1 MSTNTS
7 TGAGA
12 GIPTVRLGTR
22 ASALALAQS
31 RMVAR
36 DLRAAAARAGAGL
49 RVELVTVRT
58 RGDVDPTALARLG
71 GAGVFAAALR
81 TALLDGECDLAV
93 HSFKDLP
100 TADAPGLVVA
110 AVPAREDP
118 RDALCLR
125 PPGRAGS
132 GGRADRGPG
141 AGRAGA
147 DHSTA
152 AADPTGQAEAPV
164 PAGLTGLDGPAEAPE
179 LTGLGGPAGLVG
191 LTGLGGSTDPTG
203 LGGLTGLR
211 PGARVGTGSP
221 RRAAQLLSI
230 RPDLEI
236 VEIRGNVPTR
246 LARVVGSVVSPD
258 GPMGAVRE
266 PDLDAVVLA
275 LAGLRRL
282 GLEAYASRILA
293 AAPAGPARS
302 ARPGEPTRPGEPADR
317 PGRAQCADHSARPGP
332 ARSTG
337 ADPEPVMVPAPA
349 QGALA
354 VETREDVATRLPGL
368 AVALAALDD
377 PSTRAAVTAERSLMA
392 HLGAGCA
399 APVGALAR
407 PDDGGG
413 SGGDGGGDGSTVR
426 LRLDALVASPDGAR
440 RLVVRET
447 GPAREAEALGARAA
461 RSLLE
466 AGAAGI
472 ADLRAGRAGGSTG
485 GRR

>member
-7 TGAGA
+7 TGAGAGA

-49 RVELVTVRT
+49 RIELVTVRT

-125 PPGRAGS
+125 PPGRGGS

-147 DHSTA
+147 DHSTGA
-152 AADPTGQAEAPV
+152 AGPAGSAEAPV
-164 PAGLTGLDGPAEAPE
+164 PAGLTGL
-179 LTGLGGPAGLVG
+179 GGPAGLG
-191 LTGLGGSTDPTG
+191 GLGGSTDLTG
-203 LGGLTGLR
+203 PGGLTGLR

-302 ARPGEPTRPGEPADR
+302 A
-317 PGRAQCADHSARPGP
+317 
-332 ARSTG
+332 G

-354 VETREDVATRLPGL
+354 VETREDVATRLPGF

-377 PSTRAAVTAERSLMA
+377 PPTRAAVTAERSLMA

-413 SGGDGGGDGSTVR
+413 SGGDGGRDGSAAR

-440 RLVVRET
+440 RLVVREA
-447 GPAREAEALGARAA
+447 GSAREAEALGARAA

>member
-12 GIPTVRLGTR
+12 GAGIPTIRLGTR

-49 RVELVTVRT
+49 RIELVTVRT

-100 TADAPGLVVA
+100 TADAPGLVIA

-147 DHSTA
+147 DHSTG
-152 AADPTGQAEAPV
+152 AADPTG
-164 PAGLTGLDGPAEAPE
+164 PAEAPGPAG
-179 LTGLGGPAGLVG
+179 LGGLGGPAGL
-191 LTGLGGSTDPTG
+191 TGP
-203 LGGLTGLR
+203 GGLTGLR

-293 AAPAGPARS
+293 AAPAGPART
-302 ARPGEPTRPGEPADR
+302 ARPGEPARPDEPADR
-317 PGRAQCADHSARPGP
+317 PGRPGRTQCADHSARPGP
-332 ARSTG
+332 ARSAG

-377 PSTRAAVTAERSLMA
+377 PPTRAAVTAERSLMA

-413 SGGDGGGDGSTVR
+413 SGGDGGGDGSTAR

-447 GPAREAEALGARAA
+447 GPAREAEALGAQAA

-466 AGAAGI
+466 AGAAVI

>member
-12 GIPTVRLGTR
+12 GAGILTVRLGTR

-49 RVELVTVRT
+49 RIELVTVRT

-147 DHSTA
+147 DRSPA
-152 AADPTGQAEAPV
+152 AA
-164 PAGLTGLDGPAEAPE
+164 
-179 LTGLGGPAGLVG
+179 
-191 LTGLGGSTDPTG
+191 DPTG

-293 AAPAGPARS
+293 AAPAGPART
-302 ARPGEPTRPGEPADR
+302 ARPGEPADR
-317 PGRAQCADHSARPGP
+317 PGCPGRTQCADHSARPGP
-332 ARSTG
+332 ARSAG

-377 PSTRAAVTAERSLMA
+377 PPTRAAVTAERSLMA

-413 SGGDGGGDGSTVR
+413 SGGDGGGDGSAAR
-426 LRLDALVASPDGAR
+426 LRLDALVASLDGAR
-440 RLVVRET
+440 RLVVREA
-447 GPAREAEALGARAA
+447 GSAREAEALGARAA

>member
-7 TGAGA
+7 TGAGAGA

-49 RVELVTVRT
+49 RIELVTVRT

-147 DHSTA
+147 DRSPA
-152 AADPTGQAEAPV
+152 AA
-164 PAGLTGLDGPAEAPE
+164 
-179 LTGLGGPAGLVG
+179 
-191 LTGLGGSTDPTG
+191 DPTG

-302 ARPGEPTRPGEPADR
+302 A
-317 PGRAQCADHSARPGP
+317 
-332 ARSTG
+332 G
-337 ADPEPVMVPAPA
+337 ADPGPVMVPAPA

-377 PSTRAAVTAERSLMA
+377 PPTRAAVTAERSLMA

-413 SGGDGGGDGSTVR
+413 SGGDGDGSAAR
-426 LRLDALVASPDGAR
+426 LRLDALVASLDGAR
-440 RLVVRET
+440 RLVVREA
-447 GPAREAEALGARAA
+447 GSAREAEALGARAA

-472 ADLRAGRAGGSTG
+472 ADLRTSRAGGSIG

>member
-49 RVELVTVRT
+49 RIELVTVRT
-58 RGDVDPTALARLG
+58 RGDVDPAALARLG

-100 TADAPGLVVA
+100 TADAPGLIVA

-147 DHSTA
+147 DHSTG
-152 AADPTGQAEAPV
+152 AADPAGPAEAPV

-179 LTGLGGPAGLVG
+179 LTGLGG
-191 LTGLGGSTDPTG
+191 SNDPTG

-293 AAPAGPARS
+293 AAPAGPART
-302 ARPGEPTRPGEPADR
+302 ARPGEPADR
-317 PGRAQCADHSARPGP
+317 PGCPGRTQCADHSARPGP
-332 ARSTG
+332 ARSAG
-337 ADPEPVMVPAPA
+337 ADPEPIMVPAPA

-377 PSTRAAVTAERSLMA
+377 PPTRAAVTAERSLMA

-407 PDDGGG
+407 PD
-413 SGGDGGGDGSTVR
+413 GGGDGSAAR

-472 ADLRAGRAGGSTG
+472 ADLRAGRADGSIG

>member
-7 TGAGA
+7 TGAGAGA

-49 RVELVTVRT
+49 RIELVTVRT

-100 TADAPGLVVA
+100 TAGAPGLVVA

-152 AADPTGQAEAPV
+152 AAD
-164 PAGLTGLDGPAEAPE
+164 LTGP
-179 LTGLGGPAGLVG
+179 
-191 LTGLGGSTDPTG
+191 
-203 LGGLTGLR
+203 GGLTGLR

-221 RRAAQLLSI
+221 RRAAQLLFI

-302 ARPGEPTRPGEPADR
+302 A
-317 PGRAQCADHSARPGP
+317 
-332 ARSTG
+332 G

-377 PSTRAAVTAERSLMA
+377 PPTRAAVTAERSLMA

-413 SGGDGGGDGSTVR
+413 SGGDGGGDGSAAR

-440 RLVVRET
+440 RLVVREA
-447 GPAREAEALGARAA
+447 GSAREAEALGARAA

>member
-7 TGAGA
+7 TGAGAGA

-49 RVELVTVRT
+49 RIELVTVRT

-147 DHSTA
+147 DHSTG
-152 AADPTGQAEAPV
+152 AADPTGPAEAPV
-164 PAGLTGLDGPAEAPE
+164 PAGLTGLSGPA
-179 LTGLGGPAGLVG
+179 
-191 LTGLGGSTDPTG
+191 
-203 LGGLTGLR
+203 GLTGLR

-302 ARPGEPTRPGEPADR
+302 A
-317 PGRAQCADHSARPGP
+317 
-332 ARSTG
+332 G

-413 SGGDGGGDGSTVR
+413 SGGDGGGDGSTAR

-466 AGAAGI
+466 AGAAVI

>member
-7 TGAGA
+7 TGAGAGA

-36 DLRAAAARAGAGL
+36 DLRAAAARTGAGL
-49 RVELVTVRT
+49 RIELVTVRT

-147 DHSTA
+147 NHSTG
-152 AADPTGQAEAPV
+152 AADPTGPAEAPV
-164 PAGLTGLDGPAEAPE
+164 PAGLTGLDGPAG
-179 LTGLGGPAGLVG
+179 LTGPGGPAGLTGTGGPAGLVG
-191 LTGLGGSTDPTG
+191 LTGLGGSTD
-203 LGGLTGLR
+203 LTGLR

-302 ARPGEPTRPGEPADR
+302 A
-317 PGRAQCADHSARPGP
+317 
-332 ARSTG
+332 G

-413 SGGDGGGDGSTVR
+413 SGGDDGGDGSAAR

-440 RLVVRET
+440 RLVVREA

>member
-49 RVELVTVRT
+49 RIELVTVRT

-147 DHSTA
+147 DHSTG
-152 AADPTGQAEAPV
+152 AADPAGQAEAPV
-164 PAGLTGLDGPAEAPE
+164 PAVPTGLDGSAVP
-179 LTGLGGPAGLVG
+179 TGLGGPAGLVG
-191 LTGLGGSTDPTG
+191 LTGLGGSTD
-203 LGGLTGLR
+203 LTGLR

-293 AAPAGPARS
+293 AVPAEPART
-302 ARPGEPTRPGEPADR
+302 ARPGEPARPDEPADRPDR

-332 ARSTG
+332 ARSAG

-377 PSTRAAVTAERSLMA
+377 PPTRAAVTAERSLMA

-407 PDDGGG
+407 SDDGGG
-413 SGGDGGGDGSTVR
+413 SGGDGDGSAAR
-426 LRLDALVASPDGAR
+426 LRLDALVASLDGAR
-440 RLVVRET
+440 RLVVREA
-447 GPAREAEALGARAA
+447 GFAREAEALGARAA

>member
-12 GIPTVRLGTR
+12 GILTVRLGTR

-49 RVELVTVRT
+49 RIELVTVRT

-147 DHSTA
+147 DRSTA
-152 AADPTGQAEAPV
+152 AA
-164 PAGLTGLDGPAEAPE
+164 
-179 LTGLGGPAGLVG
+179 
-191 LTGLGGSTDPTG
+191 DPTG

-302 ARPGEPTRPGEPADR
+302 A
-317 PGRAQCADHSARPGP
+317 
-332 ARSTG
+332 G

-368 AVALAALDD
+368 AAALTALDD
-377 PSTRAAVTAERSLMA
+377 PPTRAAVTAERSLMA

-407 PDDGGG
+407 PDDGG
-413 SGGDGGGDGSTVR
+413 DGGGDGSAAR
-426 LRLDALVASPDGAR
+426 LRLDALVASLDGAR
-440 RLVVRET
+440 RLVVREA
-447 GPAREAEALGARAA
+447 GSAREAEALGARAA

>member
-7 TGAGA
+7 TGAGAGA

-49 RVELVTVRT
+49 RIELVTVRT

-100 TADAPGLVVA
+100 TAEAPGLVVA

-147 DHSTA
+147 DHSTG
-152 AADPTGQAEAPV
+152 AADP
-164 PAGLTGLDGPAEAPE
+164 AGLP
-179 LTGLGGPAGLVG
+179 
-191 LTGLGGSTDPTG
+191 
-203 LGGLTGLR
+203 GLR

-246 LARVVGSVVSPD
+246 LGRVVGSVVSPD

-293 AAPAGPARS
+293 AAPAGPART
-302 ARPGEPTRPGEPADR
+302 ARPGEPARPDEPADRPGR

-332 ARSTG
+332 ARSAG

-413 SGGDGGGDGSTVR
+413 SGGDGGGDGSTAR

-447 GPAREAEALGARAA
+447 GPAREAEALGAQAA

-466 AGAAGI
+466 AGAAVI

>member
-7 TGAGA
+7 TGAGAGA

-49 RVELVTVRT
+49 RIELVTVRT

-125 PPGRAGS
+125 PPGRGGS

-147 DHSTA
+147 DHSTG
-152 AADPTGQAEAPV
+152 AADPTG
-164 PAGLTGLDGPAEAPE
+164 PAEAPGPAG
-179 LTGLGGPAGLVG
+179 LGGLGGPAGL
-191 LTGLGGSTDPTG
+191 TGP
-203 LGGLTGLR
+203 GGLTGLR

-293 AAPAGPARS
+293 AAPAGPART
-302 ARPGEPTRPGEPADR
+302 ARPGEPARPDEPADR
-317 PGRAQCADHSARPGP
+317 PGRPGRTQCADHSARPGP
-332 ARSTG
+332 ARSAG

-413 SGGDGGGDGSTVR
+413 SGGDGGGDGSTAR

-466 AGAAGI
+466 AGAAVI

>member
-12 GIPTVRLGTR
+12 GALTVRLGTR

-49 RVELVTVRT
+49 RIELVTVRT

-147 DHSTA
+147 
-152 AADPTGQAEAPV
+152 ADPTGPAEAPV
-164 PAGLTGLDGPAEAPE
+164 PTG

-191 LTGLGGSTDPTG
+191 LTGLGGSTD
-203 LGGLTGLR
+203 LTGLR

-302 ARPGEPTRPGEPADR
+302 A
-317 PGRAQCADHSARPGP
+317 
-332 ARSTG
+332 G

-377 PSTRAAVTAERSLMA
+377 PPTRAAVTAERSLMA

-413 SGGDGGGDGSTVR
+413 SGGDGDGSAAR
-426 LRLDALVASPDGAR
+426 LRLDALVASLDGAR
-440 RLVVRET
+440 RLVVREA
-447 GPAREAEALGARAA
+447 GSAREAEALGARAA

>member
-1 MSTNTS
+1 MS
-7 TGAGA
+7 GAGGAAPGAAPGA
-12 GIPTVRLGTR
+12 GGRADGDAGALTVRLGTR

-31 RMVAR
+31 KMVAR
-36 DLRAAAARAGAGL
+36 DLRAAAARAGTAL
-49 RVELVTVRT
+49 RVELVEVRT

-100 TADAPGLVVA
+100 TAPAPGLVVA

-118 RDALCLR
+118 RDALCL
-125 PPGRAGS
+125 PGGAG
-132 GGRADRGPG
+132 GGADPG
-141 AGRAGA
+141 AGRTGTA
-147 DHSTA
+147 DSA
-152 AADPTGQAEAPV
+152 
-164 PAGLTGLDGPAEAPE
+164 GPAEAA
-179 LTGLGGPAGLVG
+179 GPAGRGALAR
-191 LTGLGGSTDPTG
+191 
-203 LGGLTGLR
+203 LR

-221 RRAAQLLSI
+221 RRAAQLLSV

-302 ARPGEPTRPGEPADR
+302 ARPGEPADR
-317 PGRAQCADHSARPGP
+317 PGCPGRTQCADHSARPGP

>member
-7 TGAGA
+7 TGAGAGA

-49 RVELVTVRT
+49 RIELVTVRT

-147 DHSTA
+147 DHSTGA
-152 AADPTGQAEAPV
+152 AGPAGSAEAPV
-164 PAGLTGLDGPAEAPE
+164 PAGLTGL
-179 LTGLGGPAGLVG
+179 GGPAG
-191 LTGLGGSTDPTG
+191 LTGLGGLDGSADLTG
-203 LGGLTGLR
+203 PGGLTGLR

-302 ARPGEPTRPGEPADR
+302 A
-317 PGRAQCADHSARPGP
+317 
-332 ARSTG
+332 G

-413 SGGDGGGDGSTVR
+413 SGGDGGGDGSAAR
-426 LRLDALVASPDGAR
+426 LRLDALVASLDGAR
-440 RLVVRET
+440 RLVVREA
-447 GPAREAEALGARAA
+447 GSAREAEALGARAA

>member
-12 GIPTVRLGTR
+12 GIPTIRLGTR

-49 RVELVTVRT
+49 RIELVTVRT

-147 DHSTA
+147 DHSTG
-152 AADPTGQAEAPV
+152 AADPTGSAEAPG
-164 PAGLTGLDGPAEAPE
+164 PAGLTGLDGPA
-179 LTGLGGPAGLVG
+179 G
-191 LTGLGGSTDPTG
+191 LTGLGGLGGSTDLTG
-203 LGGLTGLR
+203 PGGLTGLR

-302 ARPGEPTRPGEPADR
+302 A
-317 PGRAQCADHSARPGP
+317 
-332 ARSTG
+332 G

-377 PSTRAAVTAERSLMA
+377 PPTRAAVTAERSLMA

-413 SGGDGGGDGSTVR
+413 SGGDDGGDGSAAR
-426 LRLDALVASPDGAR
+426 LRLDALVASLDGAR
-440 RLVVRET
+440 RLVVREA
-447 GPAREAEALGARAA
+447 GSAREAEALGARAA

>member
-12 GIPTVRLGTR
+12 GILTVRLGTR

-36 DLRAAAARAGAGL
+36 DLRAAAARTGAVL
-49 RVELVTVRT
+49 RIELVTVRT

-125 PPGRAGS
+125 TPGRAGS

-147 DHSTA
+147 DHSTG
-152 AADPTGQAEAPV
+152 PAEAPV
-164 PAGLTGLDGPAEAPE
+164 PAVPTGLDGSAVP
-179 LTGLGGPAGLVG
+179 TGLGGPAGLVG
-191 LTGLGGSTDPTG
+191 LTGLGGSTD
-203 LGGLTGLR
+203 LTGLR

-293 AAPAGPARS
+293 AAPAEPART

-332 ARSTG
+332 ARSAG

-377 PSTRAAVTAERSLMA
+377 PPTRAAVTAERSLMA

-407 PDDGGG
+407 SDDGGG
-413 SGGDGGGDGSTVR
+413 SGGDGDGSAAR
-426 LRLDALVASPDGAR
+426 LRLDALVASLDGAR
-440 RLVVRET
+440 RLVVREA
-447 GPAREAEALGARAA
+447 GFAREAEALGARAA

-466 AGAAGI
+466 ADAAGI
-472 ADLRAGRAGGSTG
+472 ADLRASRAGGSTG
-485 GRR
+485 RRR

>member
-49 RVELVTVRT
+49 RIELVTVRT

-125 PPGRAGS
+125 PPGRVGS

-141 AGRAGA
+141 ARRAGT
-147 DHSTA
+147 DRSTGA
-152 AADPTGQAEAPV
+152 ANPTGL
-164 PAGLTGLDGPAEAPE
+164 GGLDGPAEAPE

-191 LTGLGGSTDPTG
+191 LTGLGGSTD
-203 LGGLTGLR
+203 LTGLR

-377 PSTRAAVTAERSLMA
+377 PPTRAAVTAERSLMA

-407 PDDGGG
+407 PDDGG
-413 SGGDGGGDGSTVR
+413 DGGGDGSAAR
-426 LRLDALVASPDGAR
+426 LRLDALVASLDGAR
-440 RLVVRET
+440 RLVVREA
-447 GPAREAEALGARAA
+447 GSAREAEALGARAA

>member
-12 GIPTVRLGTR
+12 CILTVRLGTR
-22 ASALALAQS
+22 ASSLALAQS

-36 DLRAAAARAGAGL
+36 DLRTAAARTGAVL
-49 RVELVTVRT
+49 RIELVTVRT

-100 TADAPGLVVA
+100 TANAPGLVVA

-147 DHSTA
+147 DHSTG
-152 AADPTGQAEAPV
+152 PAEAPV

-179 LTGLGGPAGLVG
+179 LTGPGGPAGLVG
-191 LTGLGGSTDPTG
+191 LTGLGGPTD
-203 LGGLTGLR
+203 LTGLR

-293 AAPAGPARS
+293 AAPAEPART
-302 ARPGEPTRPGEPADR
+302 ARPDEPAGRPGR

-332 ARSTG
+332 ARSAG

-377 PSTRAAVTAERSLMA
+377 PPTRAAVTAERSLMA

-399 APVGALAR
+399 APVGAFAR

-413 SGGDGGGDGSTVR
+413 SGGDGGGDGSAAR
-426 LRLDALVASPDGAR
+426 LRLDALVASLDGAR
-440 RLVVRET
+440 RLVVREA
-447 GPAREAEALGARAA
+447 GSAREAEALGARAA

>member
-1 MSTNTS
+1 MNTNTS
-7 TGAGA
+7 TGTGA
-12 GIPTVRLGTR
+12 GILTVRLGTR

-36 DLRAAAARAGAGL
+36 NLRAAAARTGAGL
-49 RVELVTVRT
+49 RIELVTVRT

-147 DHSTA
+147 DRSTG
-152 AADPTGQAEAPV
+152 AADPTG
-164 PAGLTGLDGPAEAPE
+164 PAEAPGPAG

-191 LTGLGGSTDPTG
+191 LTGLGGSTD
-203 LGGLTGLR
+203 LTGLR

-293 AAPAGPARS
+293 AAPAEPAVDPQEAMDAAEPART

-332 ARSTG
+332 ARSAG

-377 PSTRAAVTAERSLMA
+377 PPTRAAVTAERSLMA

-407 PDDGGG
+407 SDDGGG
-413 SGGDGGGDGSTVR
+413 SGGDGDGSAAR
-426 LRLDALVASPDGAR
+426 LRLDALVASLDGAR
-440 RLVVRET
+440 RLVVREA
-447 GPAREAEALGARAA
+447 GFAREAEALGARAA

>member
-7 TGAGA
+7 TGAGAGA

-49 RVELVTVRT
+49 RIELVTVRT

-71 GAGVFAAALR
+71 GTGVFAAALR

-147 DHSTA
+147 DHSTG
-152 AADPTGQAEAPV
+152 AADPTGSAEAPG
-164 PAGLTGLDGPAEAPE
+164 PAGLTGLDGPA
-179 LTGLGGPAGLVG
+179 G
-191 LTGLGGSTDPTG
+191 LTGLGGLGGSTDLTG
-203 LGGLTGLR
+203 PGGLTGLR

-266 PDLDAVVLA
+266 PDLDVVVLA

-302 ARPGEPTRPGEPADR
+302 A
-317 PGRAQCADHSARPGP
+317 
-332 ARSTG
+332 G

-413 SGGDGGGDGSTVR
+413 SGGDDGGDGSAAR

-440 RLVVRET
+440 RLVVREA

>member
-12 GIPTVRLGTR
+12 GILTVRLGTR
-22 ASALALAQS
+22 ASALALTQS

-49 RVELVTVRT
+49 RIELVTVRT

-152 AADPTGQAEAPV
+152 AADPTG
-164 PAGLTGLDGPAEAPE
+164 
-179 LTGLGGPAGLVG
+179 
-191 LTGLGGSTDPTG
+191 

-293 AAPAGPARS
+293 AAPAEPART
-302 ARPGEPTRPGEPADR
+302 ARPGEPARPDEPADRPDR

-332 ARSTG
+332 ARSAG

-407 PDDGGG
+407 PDDGG
-413 SGGDGGGDGSTVR
+413 DGSSAR

-472 ADLRAGRAGGSTG
+472 ADLRAGRAGGSIG

>member
-7 TGAGA
+7 TGAGAGA

-49 RVELVTVRT
+49 RIELVTVRT

-147 DHSTA
+147 DRSPA
-152 AADPTGQAEAPV
+152 AA
-164 PAGLTGLDGPAEAPE
+164 
-179 LTGLGGPAGLVG
+179 
-191 LTGLGGSTDPTG
+191 DPTG

-293 AAPAGPARS
+293 AAPAGPART
-302 ARPGEPTRPGEPADR
+302 ARPGEPADR
-317 PGRAQCADHSARPGP
+317 PGCPGRTQCADHSARPGP
-332 ARSTG
+332 ARSAG

-377 PSTRAAVTAERSLMA
+377 PPTRAAVTAERSLMA

-413 SGGDGGGDGSTVR
+413 SGGDGGGDGSAAR
-426 LRLDALVASPDGAR
+426 LRLDALVASLDGAR
-440 RLVVRET
+440 RLVVREA
-447 GPAREAEALGARAA
+447 GSAREAEALGARAA

-472 ADLRAGRAGGSTG
+472 ADLRTSRAGGSTG

>member
-12 GIPTVRLGTR
+12 GALTVRLGTR

-49 RVELVTVRT
+49 RIELVTVRT

-152 AADPTGQAEAPV
+152 AADPTGPAEAPV

-191 LTGLGGSTDPTG
+191 LTGLGGSTD
-203 LGGLTGLR
+203 LTGLR

-302 ARPGEPTRPGEPADR
+302 A
-317 PGRAQCADHSARPGP
+317 
-332 ARSTG
+332 G

-377 PSTRAAVTAERSLMA
+377 PSTRTAVTAERSLMA

-407 PDDGGG
+407 SDDGGG
-413 SGGDGGGDGSTVR
+413 SGGDGDGSAAR
-426 LRLDALVASPDGAR
+426 LRLDALVASLDGAR
-440 RLVVRET
+440 RLVVREA
-447 GPAREAEALGARAA
+447 GFAREAEALGARAA

-485 GRR
+485 GHR

>member
-12 GIPTVRLGTR
+12 GILTVRLGTR

-49 RVELVTVRT
+49 RIELVTVRT

-152 AADPTGQAEAPV
+152 AADPTG
-164 PAGLTGLDGPAEAPE
+164 
-179 LTGLGGPAGLVG
+179 
-191 LTGLGGSTDPTG
+191 

-293 AAPAGPARS
+293 AAPAGPART
-302 ARPGEPTRPGEPADR
+302 ARPGEPADR
-317 PGRAQCADHSARPGP
+317 PDCPGRTQCADHSARPGP
-332 ARSTG
+332 ARSAG

-377 PSTRAAVTAERSLMA
+377 PPTRAAVTAERSLMA

-413 SGGDGGGDGSTVR
+413 SGGDGGGDGSAAR
-426 LRLDALVASPDGAR
+426 LRLDALVASLDGAR
-440 RLVVRET
+440 RLIVREA
-447 GPAREAEALGARAA
+447 GFAREAEALGARAA

-466 AGAAGI
+466 AGAAEI
-472 ADLRAGRAGGSTG
+472 ADLRAGRAGGSIG

>member
-1 MSTNTS
+1 MSAAGGAAPGAAP
-7 TGAGA
+7 GAGGRADGDA
-12 GIPTVRLGTR
+12 GALTVRLGTR

-31 RMVAR
+31 KMVAR
-36 DLRAAAARAGAGL
+36 DLRAAAARAGTAL
-49 RVELVTVRT
+49 RVELVEVRT

-100 TADAPGLVVA
+100 TAPAPGLVVA

-118 RDALCLR
+118 RDALCL
-125 PPGRAGS
+125 PGGAG
-132 GGRADRGPG
+132 GGADPG
-141 AGRAGA
+141 AGRTGTA
-147 DHSTA
+147 DSA
-152 AADPTGQAEAPV
+152 
-164 PAGLTGLDGPAEAPE
+164 GPAEA
-179 LTGLGGPAGLVG
+179 TGPAGRGALAR
-191 LTGLGGSTDPTG
+191 
-203 LGGLTGLR
+203 LR

-221 RRAAQLLSI
+221 RRAAQLLSV

-282 GLEAYASRILA
+282 GLEAYASLVLP
-293 AAPAGPARS
+293 AAPAGPAPPDG
-302 ARPGEPTRPGEPADR
+302 AAPAGPAPPDGAAD
-317 PGRAQCADHSARPGP
+317 GRARGSAPGAGPRRAD
-332 ARSTG
+332 T
-337 ADPEPVMVPAPA
+337 PVMVPAPA

-354 VETREDVATRLPGL
+354 VETREDVAARLPGL
-368 AVALAALDD
+368 AAALAALDD
-377 PSTRAAVTAERSLMA
+377 PPTRAAVTAERSLMA

-407 PDDGGG
+407 PDG
-413 SGGDGGGDGSTVR
+413 GGGDGRPYSDDGGR
-426 LRLDALVASPDGAR
+426 LRLDAIVASPDGAR
-440 RLVVRET
+440 RLAVREVAS
-447 GPAREAEALGARAA
+447 AREAEELGARAA

-472 ADLRAGRAGGSTG
+472 ADLGAGGAGGRG
-485 GRR
+485 GRRR

>member
-7 TGAGA
+7 TGAGAGA

-49 RVELVTVRT
+49 RIELVTVRT

-147 DHSTA
+147 NHSTG
-152 AADPTGQAEAPV
+152 AADPTGPAEAPV

-191 LTGLGGSTDPTG
+191 LTGLGGSNDPTG

-258 GPMGAVRE
+258 GPMGAVRD

-302 ARPGEPTRPGEPADR
+302 A
-317 PGRAQCADHSARPGP
+317 
-332 ARSTG
+332 G

-377 PSTRAAVTAERSLMA
+377 PPTRAAVTAERSLMA

-407 PDDGGG
+407 P
-413 SGGDGGGDGSTVR
+413 DGGGDGSTVR

-472 ADLRAGRAGGSTG
+472 ADLRAGRAGGSIG

>member
-12 GIPTVRLGTR
+12 GALTVRLGTR

-152 AADPTGQAEAPV
+152 SVDPAGSTEAPGPAGLTGPDG
-164 PAGLTGLDGPAEAPE
+164 PAGLTGLDG
-179 LTGLGGPAGLVG
+179 LD
-191 LTGLGGSTDPTG
+191 GSTDLTG

-293 AAPAGPARS
+293 AAPAGPART
-302 ARPGEPTRPGEPADR
+302 ARPGEPADR
-317 PGRAQCADHSARPGP
+317 PGCPGRTQCADHSARPGP
-332 ARSTG
+332 ARSAG
-337 ADPEPVMVPAPA
+337 ADPEPIMVPAPA

-377 PSTRAAVTAERSLMA
+377 PPTRAAVTAERSLMA

-413 SGGDGGGDGSTVR
+413 SGGDGDGSAAR
-426 LRLDALVASPDGAR
+426 LRLDALVASLDGAR
-440 RLVVRET
+440 QLVVREA
-447 GPAREAEALGARAA
+447 GFAREAEALGARAA

-485 GRR
+485 RRR

>member
-49 RVELVTVRT
+49 RIELVTVRT

-147 DHSTA
+147 DHSTG
-152 AADPTGQAEAPV
+152 AADPA
-164 PAGLTGLDGPAEAPE
+164 
-179 LTGLGGPAGLVG
+179 
-191 LTGLGGSTDPTG
+191 G

-317 PGRAQCADHSARPGP
+317 PGCPGRAQCADHSARPGP
-332 ARSTG
+332 ARSAG

-354 VETREDVATRLPGL
+354 VETREDVATWLPGL

-377 PSTRAAVTAERSLMA
+377 PPTRAAVTAERSLMA

-413 SGGDGGGDGSTVR
+413 SGGDGDGSAAR
-426 LRLDALVASPDGAR
+426 LRLDALVASLDGAR
-440 RLVVRET
+440 QLVVREA
-447 GPAREAEALGARAA
+447 GSAREAEALGARAA

-485 GRR
+485 RRR

>member
-1 MSTNTS
+1 MNTN

-12 GIPTVRLGTR
+12 GAGVVTVRLGTR

-49 RVELVTVRT
+49 RIELVTVRT

-147 DHSTA
+147 DHSTG
-152 AADPTGQAEAPV
+152 AADPAG
-164 PAGLTGLDGPAEAPE
+164 PAGLDGPAEAPE

-191 LTGLGGSTDPTG
+191 LTGLGGSTD
-203 LGGLTGLR
+203 LTGLR

-293 AAPAGPARS
+293 AAPAEPARS
-302 ARPGEPTRPGEPADR
+302 ARPGEPADR

>member
-12 GIPTVRLGTR
+12 GILTVRLGTR
-22 ASALALAQS
+22 ASALALTQS

-36 DLRAAAARAGAGL
+36 DLRAAAARTGTGL
-49 RVELVTVRT
+49 RIELVTVRT

-152 AADPTGQAEAPV
+152 AADPTG
-164 PAGLTGLDGPAEAPE
+164 
-179 LTGLGGPAGLVG
+179 
-191 LTGLGGSTDPTG
+191 

-293 AAPAGPARS
+293 AAPAEPART
-302 ARPGEPTRPGEPADR
+302 ARPGEPARPDEPADRPDR

-332 ARSTG
+332 ARSAG

-407 PDDGGG
+407 PDDGG
-413 SGGDGGGDGSTVR
+413 DGSSAR

-440 RLVVRET
+440 RLVVREA
-447 GPAREAEALGARAA
+447 GSAREAEALGARAA

-472 ADLRAGRAGGSTG
+472 ADLRAGRAGGSIG

>member
-12 GIPTVRLGTR
+12 GILTVRLGTR

-36 DLRAAAARAGAGL
+36 DLRAAAARTGAVL
-49 RVELVTVRT
+49 RIELVTVRT

-81 TALLDGECDLAV
+81 TALLNGECDLAV

-147 DHSTA
+147 DHSTG

-164 PAGLTGLDGPAEAPE
+164 PAGLTGLDGSAVP
-179 LTGLGGPAGLVG
+179 TGLGGPAGLVG
-191 LTGLGGSTDPTG
+191 LTGLGGSTD
-203 LGGLTGLR
+203 LTGLR

-302 ARPGEPTRPGEPADR
+302 A
-317 PGRAQCADHSARPGP
+317 
-332 ARSTG
+332 G
-337 ADPEPVMVPAPA
+337 ADPGPVMVPAPA

-377 PSTRAAVTAERSLMA
+377 PPTRAAVTAERSLMA

-413 SGGDGGGDGSTVR
+413 SGGDGGGDGSAAR
-426 LRLDALVASPDGAR
+426 LRLDALVASLDGAR
-440 RLVVRET
+440 RLVVREA
-447 GPAREAEALGARAA
+447 GSAREAEALGARAA

>member
-49 RVELVTVRT
+49 RIELVTVRT

-125 PPGRAGS
+125 PPGRVGS

-141 AGRAGA
+141 ARRAGT
-147 DHSTA
+147 DRSTGA
-152 AADPTGQAEAPV
+152 AN
-164 PAGLTGLDGPAEAPE
+164 
-179 LTGLGGPAGLVG
+179 
-191 LTGLGGSTDPTG
+191 PTG

-302 ARPGEPTRPGEPADR
+302 A
-317 PGRAQCADHSARPGP
+317 
-332 ARSTG
+332 G

-377 PSTRAAVTAERSLMA
+377 PPTRAAVTAERSLMA

-407 PDDGGG
+407 PDDGG
-413 SGGDGGGDGSTVR
+413 DGGGDGSAAR
-426 LRLDALVASPDGAR
+426 LRLDALVASLDGAR
-440 RLVVRET
+440 RLVVREA
-447 GPAREAEALGARAA
+447 GSAREAEALGARAA

>member
-12 GIPTVRLGTR
+12 GALTVRLGTR

-49 RVELVTVRT
+49 RIELVTVRT

-152 AADPTGQAEAPV
+152 AADPTGPAEAPV

-191 LTGLGGSTDPTG
+191 LTGLGGSTD
-203 LGGLTGLR
+203 LTGLR

-302 ARPGEPTRPGEPADR
+302 A
-317 PGRAQCADHSARPGP
+317 
-332 ARSTG
+332 G

-377 PSTRAAVTAERSLMA
+377 PPTRAAVTAERSLMA

-407 PDDGGG
+407 SDDGGG
-413 SGGDGGGDGSTVR
+413 SGGDGDGSAAR
-426 LRLDALVASPDGAR
+426 LRLDALVASLDGAR
-440 RLVVRET
+440 RLVVREA
-447 GPAREAEALGARAA
+447 GFAREAEALGARAA

-485 GRR
+485 GHR

>member
-12 GIPTVRLGTR
+12 GILTVRLGTR

-36 DLRAAAARAGAGL
+36 DLRAAAARTGAVL
-49 RVELVTVRT
+49 RIELVTVRT

-100 TADAPGLVVA
+100 TADAPGLTVA

-147 DHSTA
+147 DRSTG
-152 AADPTGQAEAPV
+152 AADPTG
-164 PAGLTGLDGPAEAPE
+164 PAEAPGPAG

-191 LTGLGGSTDPTG
+191 LTGLGGSTD
-203 LGGLTGLR
+203 LTGLR

-293 AAPAGPARS
+293 AAPAGPART
-302 ARPGEPTRPGEPADR
+302 ARTARPGEPADR
-317 PGRAQCADHSARPGP
+317 PGCPGRTQCADHSARPGP
-332 ARSTG
+332 ARSAG

-368 AVALAALDD
+368 AAALAALDD
-377 PSTRAAVTAERSLMA
+377 PPTRAAVTAERSLMA

-407 PDDGGG
+407 SDDGGG
-413 SGGDGGGDGSTVR
+413 SGGDGGGDGSAAR

-440 RLVVRET
+440 RLVVREA
-447 GPAREAEALGARAA
+447 GSAREAEALGARAA

-472 ADLRAGRAGGSTG
+472 ADLRAGRAGGSIG

>member
-1 MSTNTS
+1 MNTNTS
-7 TGAGA
+7 TGASA

-36 DLRAAAARAGAGL
+36 DLQAAAARAGAGL
-49 RVELVTVRT
+49 RIELVTVRT

-147 DHSTA
+147 DRSPA
-152 AADPTGQAEAPV
+152 AA
-164 PAGLTGLDGPAEAPE
+164 
-179 LTGLGGPAGLVG
+179 
-191 LTGLGGSTDPTG
+191 DPTG

-293 AAPAGPARS
+293 AAPAGPART
-302 ARPGEPTRPGEPADR
+302 ARPGEPADR
-317 PGRAQCADHSARPGP
+317 PGCPGRTQCADHSARPGP
-332 ARSTG
+332 ARSAG

-377 PSTRAAVTAERSLMA
+377 PPTRAAVTAERSLMA

-413 SGGDGGGDGSTVR
+413 SGGDGGGDGSAAR
-426 LRLDALVASPDGAR
+426 LRLDALVASLDGAR
-440 RLVVRET
+440 RLVVREA
-447 GPAREAEALGARAA
+447 GSAREAEALGARAA

>member
-12 GIPTVRLGTR
+12 GILTVRLGTR

-36 DLRAAAARAGAGL
+36 DLRAAAARTGAGL
-49 RVELVTVRT
+49 RIELVTVRT
-58 RGDVDPTALARLG
+58 HGDVDPTALARLG

-100 TADAPGLVVA
+100 TADAPGLTVA

-125 PPGRAGS
+125 TPGRAGS

-152 AADPTGQAEAPV
+152 AA
-164 PAGLTGLDGPAEAPE
+164 
-179 LTGLGGPAGLVG
+179 
-191 LTGLGGSTDPTG
+191 DPTG

-302 ARPGEPTRPGEPADR
+302 A
-317 PGRAQCADHSARPGP
+317 
-332 ARSTG
+332 G

-377 PSTRAAVTAERSLMA
+377 PPTRAAVTAERSLMA

-413 SGGDGGGDGSTVR
+413 SGGDGDGSAAR
-426 LRLDALVASPDGAR
+426 LRLDALVASLDGAR
-440 RLVVRET
+440 QLVVREA
-447 GPAREAEALGARAA
+447 GFAREAEALGARAA

>member
-12 GIPTVRLGTR
+12 GALTVRLGTR

-49 RVELVTVRT
+49 RIELVTVRT

-81 TALLDGECDLAV
+81 TALLNGECDLAV

-147 DHSTA
+147 DRSTG
-152 AADPTGQAEAPV
+152 AADPAGQAEAPV
-164 PAGLTGLDGPAEAPE
+164 LAGLTGLDGPAEAPE
-179 LTGLGGPAGLVG
+179 L
-191 LTGLGGSTDPTG
+191 TG

-332 ARSTG
+332 ARSAG

-377 PSTRAAVTAERSLMA
+377 PPTRAAVTAERSLMA

-413 SGGDGGGDGSTVR
+413 SGGDGDGSAAR
-426 LRLDALVASPDGAR
+426 LRLDALVASLDGAR
-440 RLVVRET
+440 RLVVREA
-447 GPAREAEALGARAA
+447 GFAREAEALGARAA

-472 ADLRAGRAGGSTG
+472 ADLRASRAGGSTG